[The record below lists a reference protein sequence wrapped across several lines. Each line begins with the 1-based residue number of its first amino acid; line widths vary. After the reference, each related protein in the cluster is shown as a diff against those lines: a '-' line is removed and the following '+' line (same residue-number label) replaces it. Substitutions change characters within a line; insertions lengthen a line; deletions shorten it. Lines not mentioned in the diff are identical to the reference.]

1 MTINLGQARKL
12 LMEPV
17 RYILPETCRV
27 REDLDCLCKGLAMR
41 EQILSALVETQKSLE
56 ALSTDAVTLGAIE
69 LGVKKIVAAF
79 QSGHRLLIMGNGG
92 SAADAQHMAG
102 EFVGRF
108 KRERRALP
116 AIALTT
122 DTSILTGIGN
132 DYSFEQVFA
141 RQIQA
146 LGQAGDVVIG
156 LSTSGHSPNVLEG
169 LRVARQQGLFTVGL
183 TGLPGGRL
191 PEVADLVIC
200 APGLSTPH
208 VQEVLLVIEHII
220 CDLVE
225 QAL

>member
-1 MTINLGQARKL
+1 MK
-12 LMEPV
+12 
-17 RYILPETCRV
+17 
-27 REDLDCLCKGLAMR
+27 D
-41 EQILSALVETQKSLE
+41 QILR
-56 ALSTDAVTLGAIE
+56 ALSEIQGSLQTLSEDAARLGAIE
-69 LGVKKIVAAF
+69 LAVEKITAAF
-79 QSGHRLLIMGNGG
+79 QEGHKLLIMGNGG

-108 KRERRALP
+108 KRERRPLP

-122 DTSILTGIGN
+122 DTSILTAIGN
-132 DYSFEQVFA
+132 DYGFEQVFA

-169 LRVARQQGLFTVGL
+169 LRVAQQLGLFAIGL
-183 TGLPGGRL
+183 TGPSASGRL
-191 PEVADLVIC
+191 PEVADLVIS
-200 APGLSTPH
+200 APGPSTPH

>member
-1 MTINLGQARKL
+1 MK
-12 LMEPV
+12 
-17 RYILPETCRV
+17 
-27 REDLDCLCKGLAMR
+27 D
-41 EQILSALVETQKSLE
+41 QILSALSEIQGSLQT
-56 ALSTDAVTLGAIE
+56 LSEDTARLGAVE
-69 LGVKKIVAAF
+69 LAVEKITAAF
-79 QSGHRLLIMGNGG
+79 QEGHKLLIMGNGG

-108 KRERRALP
+108 KRERRPLP

-122 DTSILTGIGN
+122 DTSILTAIGN
-132 DYSFEQVFA
+132 DYGFEQVFA

-169 LRVARQQGLFTVGL
+169 LRVAQQLGLFAIGL
-183 TGLPGGRL
+183 TGSPSGRL
-191 PEVADLVIC
+191 PEVADLIIS
-200 APGLSTPH
+200 APGPSTPH
-208 VQEVLLVIEHII
+208 VQEVLLVIEHVI

>member
-1 MTINLGQARKL
+1 
-12 LMEPV
+12 
-17 RYILPETCRV
+17 
-27 REDLDCLCKGLAMR
+27 MR
-41 EQILSALVETQKSLE
+41 EQILSALVETQSSLQ
-56 ALSTDAVTLGAIE
+56 ALSNDAVTLGAIE
-69 LGVKKIVAAF
+69 LAVKKIVAAF

-122 DTSILTGIGN
+122 DTSILTAIGN
-132 DYSFEQVFA
+132 DYGFEQIFA

-169 LRVARQQGLFTVGL
+169 LRAARQLGLYTIGL
-183 TGLPGGRL
+183 TGSPGGRL
-191 PEVADLVIC
+191 PEMADLVIG
-200 APGLSTPH
+200 APGPSTPH